1 MSEYQY
7 YEFLAIDRPLDDDE
21 QAAVRS
27 LSTRARITATSFVN
41 EYHWGD
47 FRGDPNLLMERY
59 YDAHLHVTN
68 WGTHRVLVR
77 LPSDLL
83 GPDVV
88 ERYCAGDALSA
99 WLAGEFVV
107 LDFTSQDH
115 NGEFDFDY
123 DAESLLSAIVGVRA
137 ELAAGDLRP
146 LYLAWLAAYGAWEP
160 DEEVFELDADD
171 DLEPPVPP
179 GLGTL
184 TAAQRALTDFLR
196 LDEDLLAIAAQ
207 TSPPIEQIADDPA
220 DVADWVAGLPIAEK
234 DRLLRRV
241 VQGEATRVRMEMLR
255 RFQDQVTPTIPT
267 PAPRTVADLLDSAAR
282 RRADRERQLTAQRAE
297 DEARR
302 EQARALAR
310 ERRLDDLARQE
321 EAAWSRVEAL
331 IATRKPAEYDA
342 AVTLL
347 TDLQALAEREDR
359 PGAFTQRTI
368 TLRQTHAR
376 KPSLIE
382 RLNRAGV

>member
-7 YEFLAIDRPLDDDE
+7 YEFLGIDRPLNEDE

-59 YDAHLHVTN
+59 YDAHLQVTS
-68 WGTHRVLVR
+68 WGMHRVMFR

-83 GPDVV
+83 DPEVV
-88 ERYCAGDALSA
+88 DQYCAGDQLSA
-99 WLAGEFVV
+99 WIAGEFVV
-107 LDFTSQDH
+107 LDFTSHDDA
-115 NGEFDFDY
+115 GEFDLDY
-123 DAESLLSAIVGVRA
+123 DAEAKLSAIVGVRA
-137 ELAAGDLRP
+137 ELAASDLRP
-146 LYLAWLAAYGAWEP
+146 LYLAWLAAYGAWER
-160 DEEVFELDADD
+160 DEDVFDSDADD

-184 TAAQRALTDFLR
+184 TAAQRALADFLR
-196 LDEDLLAIAAQ
+196 LDDDLLETAAQ
-207 TSPPIEQIADDPA
+207 TSPPVEEIADDPE
-220 DVADWVAGLPIAEK
+220 DIADWVAGLPIADK

-241 VQGEATRVRMEMLR
+241 VQGDAARVRMEMLR
-255 RFQDQVTPTIPT
+255 RFRDEITPTIPT
-267 PAPRTVADLLDSAAR
+267 PTPRTVADLLDNAAR
-282 RRADRERQLTAQRAE
+282 RRADHERRLAAQHAE
-297 DEARR
+297 EEARR

-310 ERRLDDLARQE
+310 EQRLDDLARQE
-321 EAAWSRVEAL
+321 DAAWSRVDAL
-331 IATRKPAEYDA
+331 IATRKPADYDT

-359 PGAFTQRTI
+359 PGTFTQRTT

-382 RLNRAGV
+382 RLNRAGI